1 MAADG
6 NLNAKSYFL
15 NGNDTVLFETVEL
28 VLRNDSAFYV
38 VHAAD
43 NALPISFAS
52 VELKEGLMAFEN
64 PKHDFPQRIRYEKR
78 GADSLYA
85 EVSGPYEG
93 QEARQAFPMKKI
105 R

>member
-1 MAADG
+1 MKVSICTLLPLLFILSCSQSPAARFEWLLGTWETQSSKGPLYETWTMAADG

-52 VELKEGLMAFEN
+52 VE
-64 PKHDFPQRIRYEKR
+64 
-78 GADSLYA
+78 
-85 EVSGPYEG
+85 
-93 QEARQAFPMKKI
+93 
-105 R
+105 